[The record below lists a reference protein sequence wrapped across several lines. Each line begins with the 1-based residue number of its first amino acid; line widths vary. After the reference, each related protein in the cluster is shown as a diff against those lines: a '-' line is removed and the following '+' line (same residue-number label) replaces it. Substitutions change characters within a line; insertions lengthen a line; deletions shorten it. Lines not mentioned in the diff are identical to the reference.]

1 MLQSIGGRD
10 KKGSPQDNSWMSP
23 HPLTFLAGAVV
34 SSPHSLYRVLKA
46 TSSASLSNNN
56 KKNQWNPNTD
66 PRKSYTIQQ
75 RKTFENFQQ
84 FQTNCVVFHLLSWRW
99 VWAKQDSSQ
108 SIIFSGETT
117 KSPPPKKCL
126 EENNQVWAWCVC
138 VCVLTFKPL
147 MISNNDLF
155 SINKHW
161 SQPRGN
167 SYHHPSSSSGLYTS
181 SIFKFTPKKWTK
193 QNHVIPLFSDLFLE
207 DLPKIFAQHQGD
219 ALTALQK
226 DGTKAGSP

>member
-1 MLQSIGGRD
+1 MLQSIRGRG

-23 HPLTFLAGAVV
+23 HPLTFLTGAVV

-56 KKNQWNPNTD
+56 KKSQWKPNTD

-99 VWAKQDSSQ
+99 VWAKQDCQVKVS
-108 SIIFSGETT
+108 FSRVR
-117 KSPPPKKCL
+117 PPNLPPQKKCL
-126 EENNQVWAWCVC
+126 EENRCGPGCVC
-138 VCVLTFKPL
+138 VCCSFKSL
-147 MISNNDLF
+147 MISINDLF

-161 SQPRGN
+161 SQPRGHAIII
-167 SYHHPSSSSGLYTS
+167 HHPHLGYILPVSLSSPPQKKGLNKIT
-181 SIFKFTPKKWTK
+181 
-193 QNHVIPLFSDLFLE
+193 LFRYS
-207 DLPKIFAQHQGD
+207 
-219 ALTALQK
+219 LTFF
-226 DGTKAGSP
+226 